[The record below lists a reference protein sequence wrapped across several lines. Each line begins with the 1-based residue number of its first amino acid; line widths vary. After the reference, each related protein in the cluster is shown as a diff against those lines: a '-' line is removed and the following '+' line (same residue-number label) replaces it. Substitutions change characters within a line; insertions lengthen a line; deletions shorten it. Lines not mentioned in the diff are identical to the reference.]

1 MNGTRG
7 DHQPAHQVDDWSEV
21 EALIV
26 HLDLHDPEALD
37 SLTDLRASLDQ
48 IEATLVHRA
57 RAAAASWSDIALML
71 DVSKSRAHQRWAHLD
86 DVELPD

>member
-1 MNGTRG
+1 MTTAG
-7 DHQPAHQVDDWSEV
+7 DNRPAHQLDDWSEV

-26 HLDLHDPEALD
+26 HMDLHDDEALD

-57 RAAAASWSDIALML
+57 RAAGTSWRTIASML
-71 DVSKSRAHQRWAHLD
+71 GVSKSRAHQRWAHLD